1 MRALIPALFALALPA
16 AAAAADADV
25 QALMRH
31 FDRLYRADNSSAEMV
46 MRVVTPDFERELRLE
61 SWSEG
66 TSSTLIRIKSP
77 RKERGTSTLKRG
89 NEMWNYLPK
98 IRRTIR
104 IPPSMMMG
112 SWMGSD
118 FTNDDLMRD
127 SSWEKDYDTARSPK
141 SPAGQLCVDSIPKAD
156 AAVTWSKVVT
166 CFDVAAKLPL
176 GQSFYD
182 EKQRLARTLTFD
194 EPKDFGGPT
203 LPSRMVLEP
212 KLKSGHRT
220 VVTYLRLEFDVK
232 HPPNLF
238 SITRL
243 RRGR

>member
-1 MRALIPALFALALPA
+1 VRLLLPTLLLFSALPA
-16 AAAAADADV
+16 AADDEV
-25 QALMRH
+25 EALMRH
-31 FDRLYRADNSSAEMV
+31 LDRLYRADTSHAELT
-46 MRVVTPDFERELRLE
+46 MRVVTPDYERELALE

-66 TSSTLIRIKSP
+66 TEKTLVRIESP

-127 SSWEKDYDTARSPK
+127 SSWQKDYVTSRAREAPE
-141 SPAGQLCVDSIPKAD
+141 GQLCTDSKPRPE
-156 AAVTWSKVVT
+156 AAVTWSRVVT
-166 CFDVAAKLPL
+166 CFERASRLPV

-182 EKQRLARTLTFD
+182 EKARLARTITFT
-194 EPKDFGGPT
+194 EPRSFGDRT
-203 LPSRMVLEP
+203 MPSTMVLEP
-212 KLKSGHRT
+212 RLKKGHRT
-220 VVTYLRLEFDVK
+220 LIRYLSIEFDVK

-238 SITRL
+238 SLTRL
-243 RRGR
+243 RRAR